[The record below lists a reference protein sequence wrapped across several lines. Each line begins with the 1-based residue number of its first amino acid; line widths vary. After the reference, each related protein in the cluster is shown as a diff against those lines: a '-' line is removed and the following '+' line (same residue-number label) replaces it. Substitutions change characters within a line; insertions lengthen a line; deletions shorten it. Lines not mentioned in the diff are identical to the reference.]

1 MSEAVLVRAR
11 ELDVPTLAVIATDSD
26 GTVIYWS
33 AGAVRLYGWP
43 PSEALGRNILDLTPS
58 ETTKQEAAEILRR
71 LRNGQT
77 WTGAFEVRDR
87 SGRCFVCEVTD
98 VPVRRMD
105 GELLGIIGLSQRM
118 TTNGRS
124 IARTGRAIRM
134 RSTAAPSTSAL
145 QPDSPRTTSPV

>member
-43 PSEALGRNILDLTPS
+43 PSEALGRSILDLTPS

-71 LRNGQT
+71 LRKGQT

-145 QPDSPRTTSPV
+145 QPDSPRTMSPV